1 MAPDLQAAK
10 RRLRQ
15 SLGAQRRAV
24 ARGDAE
30 TDAESAARHLLA
42 DSSLLA
48 ANRVAAY
55 AALRDELPTRAL
67 LDGLAAAGK
76 LLLLPRVDPDG
87 RLAFCAVERWA
98 DLVRGPLGV
107 LGPPEGSAPI
117 QLGRQDVAIVPGVA
131 FDPEGWR
138 LGRGGGYY
146 DRAFPP
152 DAANPPLLVG
162 FGYEFQVVAL
172 VPHGSRDRRMDAIV
186 TERGIRRLAR
196 ASP

>member
-15 SLGAQRRAV
+15 SMGAQRRAV
-24 ARGDAE
+24 APGDAE
-30 TDAESAARHLLA
+30 TAAESAARHLLA
-42 DSSLLA
+42 DSALLA
-48 ANRVAAY
+48 ADRVAAY

-76 LLLLPRVDPDG
+76 VLLLPRVDPDG
-87 RLAFCAVERWA
+87 RLAFCAVERWE
-98 DLVRGPLGV
+98 DLVRGPHAV
-107 LGPPEGSAPI
+107 LGPPEGSVRI
-117 QLGRQDVAIVPGVA
+117 QLERGDVAIVPGVA

-138 LGRGGGYY
+138 LGRGGGTY
-146 DRAFPP
+146 DRTFPP
-152 DAANPPLLVG
+152 DAAYPPLLFG
-162 FGYEFQVVAL
+162 LGYEFQVVAS
-172 VPHGSRDRRMDAIV
+172 VPHDSRDRRMDAIV

>member
-10 RRLRQ
+10 RQLRQ
-15 SLGAQRRAV
+15 SLGVQRRAV
-24 ARGDAE
+24 TPGDAE
-30 TDAESAARHLLA
+30 AAAESAARHLLA
-42 DSSLLA
+42 DSWLLA
-48 ANRVAAY
+48 ADRVAAY

-67 LDGLAAAGK
+67 LDGLVAAGK
-76 LLLLPRVDPDG
+76 VLLLPRVDPHG

-117 QLGRQDVAIVPGVA
+117 RLGRQDVAIVPGVA

-152 DAANPPLLVG
+152 DAANPPLLYG
-162 FGYEFQVVAL
+162 LGYEFQVVAS

>member
-1 MAPDLQAAK
+1 MPPDLQAAK

-15 SLGAQRRAV
+15 SLGAQRCAV

-30 TDAESAARHLLA
+30 TAAESAARHLLS

-48 ANRVAAY
+48 ADRVAVY

-67 LDGLAAAGK
+67 LDGLAATGK
-76 LLLLPRVDPDG
+76 VLLLPRVDPDG

-107 LGPPEGSAPI
+107 LGPPEGSASI
-117 QLGRQDVAIVPGVA
+117 QLGRGDVAIVPGVA

-152 DAANPPLLVG
+152 DAANPPLLYG
-162 FGYEFQVVAL
+162 LGYEFQVVAS
-172 VPHGSRDRRMDAIV
+172 VPHDSRDRRMDAIV

-196 ASP
+196 ISP

>member
-1 MAPDLQAAK
+1 MPPDLQAAK

-30 TDAESAARHLLA
+30 TAAVSAARHLFA
-42 DSSLLA
+42 DSPLLA
-48 ANRVAAY
+48 ADRVAAY

-76 LLLLPRVDPDG
+76 VLLLPRVDPDG
-87 RLAFCAVERWA
+87 RLAFCAVECWS

-117 QLGRQDVAIVPGVA
+117 QLERGDVAIVPGVA
-131 FDPEGWR
+131 VDPEGWR
-138 LGRGGGYY
+138 LGRGGGAYE
-146 DRAFPP
+146 RTFPP
-152 DAANPPLLVG
+152 DAANPPLLYG
-162 FGYEFQVVAL
+162 LGYEFQVVAS
-172 VPHGSRDRRMDAIV
+172 VPHDSRDRRMDAIV
-186 TERGIRRLAR
+186 TECGIRRLAR

>member
-24 ARGDAE
+24 AHGDAE
-30 TDAESAARHLLA
+30 TAAESAARHLLS

-48 ANRVAAY
+48 ADRVAAY

-76 LLLLPRVDPDG
+76 VLLLPRVDPDG
-87 RLAFCAVERWA
+87 RLAFCAVERWSE
-98 DLVRGPLGV
+98 LVRGPHGV
-107 LGPPEGSAPI
+107 LGPPEGSARI
-117 QLGRQDVAIVPGVA
+117 RLERGDIAIVPGVA

-138 LGRGGGYY
+138 LGRGGGAY
-146 DRAFPP
+146 DRTFPP
-152 DAANPPLLVG
+152 DAANPPLLYG
-162 FGYEFQVVAL
+162 LGYEFQMVVS
-172 VPHGSRDRRMDAIV
+172 VPHDSRDRRMDAIV

-196 ASP
+196 VSP

>member
-15 SLGAQRRAV
+15 SMAAQRRAV
-24 ARGDAE
+24 APGDAD
-30 TDAESAARHLLA
+30 TAAESAARYLLA

-48 ANRVAAY
+48 AERVAAY

-76 LLLLPRVDPDG
+76 VLLLPRVDPDG

-98 DLVRGPLGV
+98 DLVRGPHGV
-107 LGPPEGSAPI
+107 LGPPEGSARF
-117 QLGRQDVAIVPGVA
+117 QLERGDVAIVPGVA
-131 FDPEGWR
+131 FDPDGWR
-138 LGRGGGYY
+138 LGRGGGSY
-146 DRAFPP
+146 DRTFPP
-152 DAANPPLLVG
+152 DAANPPLLFG
-162 FGYEFQVVAL
+162 LGYEFQVVAS
-172 VPHGSRDRRMDAIV
+172 VPHDSRDRRMDAIV